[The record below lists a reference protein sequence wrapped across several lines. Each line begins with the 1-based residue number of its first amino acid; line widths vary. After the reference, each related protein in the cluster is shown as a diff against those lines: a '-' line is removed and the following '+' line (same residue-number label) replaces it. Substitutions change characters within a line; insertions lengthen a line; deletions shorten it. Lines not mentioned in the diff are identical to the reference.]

1 MPFSTRTMTTDDWAT
16 LAYFRPS
23 EFRHP
28 DKMGVEFMR
37 WLDDLRRVAD
47 VPIVVTSSYRT
58 KAHNTRV
65 GGAKDSAHCD
75 VPCNAVDIGERPRA
89 DDPSWNY
96 TRWRI
101 VQTAMAMGCQRIGLY
116 ANGSI
121 HLDMTHDERPAPR
134 LWRVVR

>member
-1 MPFSTRTMTTDDWAT
+1 MTAEDWAGIVH
-16 LAYFRPS
+16 FRPG

-37 WLDDLRRVAD
+37 WLDELRRVAN
-47 VPIVVTSSYRT
+47 VPITVTSSYRT
-58 KAHNTRV
+58 RAHNARV
-65 GGAKDSAHCD
+65 GGAADSAHCD

-89 DDPSWNY
+89 SDPNWNY
-96 TRWRI
+96 TRWQI
-101 VQTAMAMGCQRIGLY
+101 VQAAMALGCQRIGLY

-121 HLDMTHDERPAPR
+121 HLDLTHDERPAPR